1 MLFNILDQLQIDPRA
16 ALINLAAFTIALVV
30 GITVHE
36 FSHAWAAAR
45 LGDRTAQRQGRLT
58 LNPLAHLDPVGTLLI
73 FIAGFG
79 WGKPTPVTPSN
90 IRIGEKAGMA
100 VVALAGPISNI
111 IVAALAAMPARLGT
125 LTLGGGGIDSQMLE
139 ALVLW
144 NVALAIFNLLPIAPL
159 DGFKVALGVLPR
171 ALAIPFARTERFGM
185 IILLL
190 VVLMD
195 AVLSVGILSRILF
208 PAIRFTVRTLL
219 GL

>member
-1 MLFNILDQLQIDPRA
+1 MLFNLLDQLQINPFV
-16 ALINLAAFTIALVV
+16 ALINLAAFTVALVV

-58 LNPLAHLDPVGTLLI
+58 LNPMAHLDPVGTLLI

-111 IVAALAAMPARLGT
+111 IVATLAAMPFRLGT
-125 LTLGGGGIDSQMLE
+125 LSLPSSGIDAQMLQ

-144 NVALAIFNLLPIAPL
+144 NVVLAVFNLLPIAPL

-171 ALAIPFARTERFGM
+171 ALAVPFARTERFGM
-185 IILLL
+185 IILLM
-190 VVLMD
+190 VVLAD
-195 AVLSVGILSRILF
+195 AVLNVGILSRVLF
-208 PAIRFTVRTLL
+208 PAIRFTVGALL
-219 GL
+219 G

>member
-1 MLFNILDQLQIDPRA
+1 MLFNLLDQLQINPLV
-16 ALINLAAFTIALVV
+16 ALINLAAFTVALVV

-58 LNPLAHLDPVGTLLI
+58 LNPMAHLDPMGTLLI

-111 IVAALAAMPARLGT
+111 IVATLAAMPFRLGT
-125 LTLGGGGIDSQMLE
+125 LSLPSSGIDAQMLQ

-144 NVALAIFNLLPIAPL
+144 NVVLAVFNLLPIAPL

-171 ALAIPFARTERFGM
+171 ALAVPFARTERFGM
-185 IILLL
+185 IILLM
-190 VVLMD
+190 VVLAD
-195 AVLSVGILSRILF
+195 AVLNVGILSRILF
-208 PAIRFTVRTLL
+208 PAIRFTVGALL
-219 GL
+219 G

>member
-1 MLFNILDQLQIDPRA
+1 MLFNLLDQLQINPLV
-16 ALINLAAFTIALVV
+16 ALINLAAFTVALVV

-58 LNPLAHLDPVGTLLI
+58 LNPMAHLDPVGTLLI

-111 IVAALAAMPARLGT
+111 IVATLAAMPFRLGA
-125 LTLGGGGIDSQMLE
+125 LSLPSSGIDAQMLQ

-144 NVALAIFNLLPIAPL
+144 NVVLAVFNLLPIAPL

-171 ALAIPFARTERFGM
+171 ALAVPFARTERFGM
-185 IILLL
+185 IILLM
-190 VVLMD
+190 VVLAD
-195 AVLSVGILSRILF
+195 AVLNVGILSRILF
-208 PAIRFTVRTLL
+208 PAIRFTVGALL
-219 GL
+219 G

>member
-1 MLFNILDQLQIDPRA
+1 MLFNLLDQLQINPLT
-16 ALINLAAFTIALVV
+16 ALINLAAFTVALVV

-58 LNPLAHLDPVGTLLI
+58 LNPMAHLDPVGTLLI

-111 IVAALAAMPARLGT
+111 IVATLAAMPFRLGT
-125 LTLGGGGIDSQMLE
+125 LSLPSSGIDAQMLQ

-144 NVALAIFNLLPIAPL
+144 NVVLAVFNLLPIAPL
-159 DGFKVALGVLPR
+159 DGFKVALGILPR
-171 ALAIPFARTERFGM
+171 ALAVPFARTERFGM
-185 IILLL
+185 IILLM
-190 VVLMD
+190 VVLAD
-195 AVLSVGILSRILF
+195 AVLNVGILSRILF
-208 PAIRFTVRTLL
+208 PAIRFTVGALL
-219 GL
+219 G

>member
-1 MLFNILDQLQIDPRA
+1 MLFNLLDQLQINPLV
-16 ALINLAAFTIALVV
+16 ALINLAAFTVALVV

-36 FSHAWAAAR
+36 FSHAWMAAR

-58 LNPLAHLDPVGTLLI
+58 LNPMAHLDPVGTLLI

-111 IVAALAAMPARLGT
+111 IVATLAAMPFRLGT
-125 LTLGGGGIDSQMLE
+125 LSLPSSGIDAQMLQ

-144 NVALAIFNLLPIAPL
+144 NVVLAVFNLLPIAPL

-171 ALAIPFARTERFGM
+171 ALAVPFARTERFGM
-185 IILLL
+185 IILLM
-190 VVLMD
+190 VVLAD
-195 AVLSVGILSRILF
+195 AVLNVGILSRILL
-208 PAIRFTVRTLL
+208 PAIRFTVGALL
-219 GL
+219 G

>member
-1 MLFNILDQLQIDPRA
+1 MLFNLLDQLQINPFV
-16 ALINLAAFTIALVV
+16 ALINLAAFTVALVV

-58 LNPLAHLDPVGTLLI
+58 LNPMAHLDPVGTLLI

-111 IVAALAAMPARLGT
+111 IVATLAAMPFRLGT
-125 LTLGGGGIDSQMLE
+125 LSLPSSGIDAQMLQ

-144 NVALAIFNLLPIAPL
+144 NVVLAVFNLLPIAPL

-171 ALAIPFARTERFGM
+171 ALAVPFARTERFGM
-185 IILLL
+185 IILLM
-190 VVLMD
+190 VVLAD
-195 AVLSVGILSRILF
+195 AALNVGILSRILF
-208 PAIRFTVRTLL
+208 PAIRFTVGALL
-219 GL
+219 G